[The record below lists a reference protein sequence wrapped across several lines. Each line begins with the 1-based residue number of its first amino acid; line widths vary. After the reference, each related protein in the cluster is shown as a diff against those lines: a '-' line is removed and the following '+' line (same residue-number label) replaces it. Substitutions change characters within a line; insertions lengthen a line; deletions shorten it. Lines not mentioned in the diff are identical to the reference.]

1 MTSLINT
8 SYYNRE
14 PANSWKYIS
23 LFGTRLCGIRTA
35 GHPVIHEH
43 ANLVVSMFMHECATC
58 LNITMNENKYC
69 AAVGYIPYPESAPF
83 FGKITTISCR
93 PLYFETR
100 SSRNRP
106 AAFPLG

>member
-8 SYYNRE
+8 SYY
-14 PANSWKYIS
+14 ANSYHCLGPDCVAYVPLAI
-23 LFGTRLCGIRTA
+23 GQ
-35 GHPVIHEH
+35 PVIHEH